1 MQSASVRNRNDD
13 RNTKRNGLTLRHAR
27 SFVTRSSWKALLSS
41 ALKIVSTRL
50 AEALRARCA
59 SGDSGGARNAAA
71 TEARQDVGL
80 DRELG
85 GVDRAAVHAIP
96 REIVLRRLD
105 HGQRA
110 GGGGG
115 AGRAHLVREFTAAG
129 LRLRKGEHADPVG
142 LVVIVGGTEGV
153 EALLVLVIDT
163 AERPHPIAAAGAPI
177 TQGDTGAEREKIAF
191 ADGQFEP

>member
-50 AEALRARCA
+50 AAALRARCA
-59 SGDSGGARNAAA
+59 SGVSGGARSAGAAASERERLVPVAQFLRPQFADAAA

-110 GGGGG
+110 GGG
-115 AGRAHLVREFTAAG
+115 ALSR
-129 LRLRKGEHADPVG
+129 
-142 LVVIVGGTEGV
+142 VV
-153 EALLVLVIDT
+153 
-163 AERPHPIAAAGAPI
+163 
-177 TQGDTGAEREKIAF
+177 
-191 ADGQFEP
+191 